1 MCRPLDPIVAVAFE
15 ASRNNNGMS
24 SSFDLF
30 FSFHFGLVR
39 ATRKGRTRGSA
50 IVLIRTLEVESGI
63 EQILSAMAFM
73 DYMKLDQEVLAG
85 AAGRVQRLKMYPYF
99 DLAHYILMTISVR
112 DDLATGASLF
122 SRKHPLSCW
131 LSSMLMCFAGI
142 ISANFLLGE
151 PVIAPFK
158 RHDDI
163 LLVICFIVIFNRN
176 RYCKVMLTL
185 EVLRNLSQDYVEN
198 ATVVWYFVFYSP
210 FDIVYKVSKLLPVRI
225 ILCILK
231 EVRRTYKVA
240 HGVSYASKLYPS
252 SYLVHILVGTARG
265 AGSGILRTVE
275 QLVRGVW
282 IPAHNEVLRPSFST
296 KACCVAS
303 VILVVER
310 HSRYITAPHDIIYLG
325 IVGFFVYFKLSAILL
340 NVQDPFAPF
349 ENLFCAVFMG
359 GIWDAMSRAVM
370 ASRERRAVGQKAE
383 NGALPA
389 EPKKEQ

>member
-163 LLVICFIVIFNRN
+163 LL
-176 RYCKVMLTL
+176 
-185 EVLRNLSQDYVEN
+185 

-210 FDIVYKVSKLLPVRI
+210 FDIVYKVSKLLPVKI